1 MKQAIT
7 MNNKRR
13 LKRGVSIAK
22 AVLITYMAIGLVIVI
37 LMSINTA
44 VSELDDLDRYYS
56 RHQDELEEIA
66 ERIGTDSEALSV
78 CSIAIDAEY
87 DIAADGISLSGDA
100 SDSELSSAVAKYT
113 SADYIDK
120 MSSICKDIQNETGND
135 SANLSVYYSYA
146 GKLVFHISYYA
157 DGYYSVT
164 TM

>member
-7 MNNKRR
+7 INTRR
-13 LKRGVSIAK
+13 RVNRGISIAK
-22 AVLITYMAIGLVIVI
+22 AVLITYMAIGLVIVV
-37 LMSINTA
+37 LMSMNTA
-44 VSELDDLDRYYS
+44 ISQLDDLDRYYS
-56 RHQDELEEIA
+56 RHPKELEEIA
-66 ERIGTDSEALSV
+66 ERIGTDSAALSAS
-78 CSIAIDAEY
+78 SIAISAEY
-87 DIAADGISLSGDA
+87 DLAADGISLSGGV
-100 SDSELSSAVAKYT
+100 SDYEIDKATAKYT

-120 MSSICKDIQNETGND
+120 MSSICRDIQNETGND